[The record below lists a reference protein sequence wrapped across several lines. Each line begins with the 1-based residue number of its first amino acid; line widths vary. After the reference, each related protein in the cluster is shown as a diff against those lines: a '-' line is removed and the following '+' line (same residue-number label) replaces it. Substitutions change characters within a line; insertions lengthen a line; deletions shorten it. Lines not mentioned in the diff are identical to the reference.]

1 MKRSKESSIT
11 IVKRSI
17 SSRHPFWVQKLR
29 TSLIEIDFID
39 KPAPHN
45 VRLKYENNLRRRASL
60 PSPLWLIYTRIP
72 VFHYLIPSFD
82 SALFF
87 SPFKLNFVSPVHRCA
102 TSKKGEG
109 KKKRL
114 FPRRL
119 ISRVDERSKK
129 KDDVNCEIT
138 RARFE
143 LGAIWKASRIA
154 YWEK

>member
-1 MKRSKESSIT
+1 MRYFKE
-11 IVKRSI
+11 R
-17 SSRHPFWVQKLR
+17 
-29 TSLIEIDFID
+29 
-39 KPAPHN
+39 
-45 VRLKYENNLRRRASL
+45 
-60 PSPLWLIYTRIP
+60 
-72 VFHYLIPSFD
+72 
-82 SALFF
+82 
-87 SPFKLNFVSPVHRCA
+87 
-102 TSKKGEG
+102 GG

-143 LGAIWKASRIA
+143 LGTIWKASRIA